1 MSLNL
6 LISIFAF
13 IVGASIGSFLTV
25 CIYRIPAGR
34 SIVSPRSSCDSC
46 GRFLTA
52 IDLIPILSALFLHG
66 KCRKCGAKFSMRHAW
81 IEFFTGLMFAWI
93 AYLYGINA
101 TSVLMMFAS
110 CVCIVAAFIDIDVKR
125 IPNRITYFAIAVVF
139 AYIVVA
145 LFSTR
150 LGQDFFYYEATPGR
164 LGWGSLGYYG
174 LPTFLERV
182 FAALG
187 IGLVLGSLS
196 ILTDSFGMGDAKL
209 AVFLGLTLGY
219 TAIGVL
225 FLAFI
230 LGAVASLGMMLFRK
244 MTAKQGIPMGPF
256 FLASFSI
263 FLIFSLDITEIL

>member
-6 LISIFAF
+6 LVSIFAF

-52 IDLIPILSALFLHG
+52 IDLIPILSALFLRG

-110 CVCIVAAFIDIDVKR
+110 CVCIVAAFIDIDVKK
-125 IPNRITYFAIAVVF
+125 IPNRITYFAIAVAF
-139 AYIVVA
+139 AYMLVA

-187 IGLVLGSLS
+187 IGLTLGGLS
-196 ILTDSFGMGDAKL
+196 VLTDSFGMGDAKL

-219 TAIGVL
+219 AAIGVL
-225 FLAFI
+225 FLTFV
-230 LGAVASLGMMLFRK
+230 LGAVTSFGLMLFRK

-256 FLASFSI
+256 FLASFAI
-263 FLIFSLDITEIL
+263 FLIFSLDIAKVL